1 MYLRAIQCLT
11 VLDKSLDRRKLY
23 DETDDTIMIL
33 YPSVRKLPYSLSD
46 TVRQEGDIVLSQAA
60 DAKWFSFRG
69 IELMPHLETIEIKSC
84 PSKTHTHHFKPDISM
99 KVGEEYQLG
108 KQRFSVISHYAAWDM
123 VDWDRPMVDIAK
135 TSSYVKSIQV
145 EKSQKVQTGPQ
156 TVFID
161 RPLSSRLQHLEV
173 FEMDGTISCDEV
185 LELLRACR
193 SLRTLDVTLYPSDE
207 DGYPEEP
214 DNLLALLAISPLMIE
229 DVSIRDFPLEWLPY
243 FRYCENLSLE
253 TYEGFKPNRPG
264 VPRIEW
270 STHEPPTIERLDLQI
285 LDVYDEDVPAISD
298 FIRCHTAVET
308 RIKVC
313 DLIEDA
319 PVPREGRWGDAFGRS
334 TSNPNANADSSVSD
348 EAET

>member
-1 MYLRAIQCLT
+1 MYLRANQRLT
-11 VLDKSLDRRKLY
+11 VLDDSLDRRKSY
-23 DETDDTIMIL
+23 DEADDTIMIL

-60 DAKWFSFRG
+60 NTKWFSFRG

-99 KVGEEYQLG
+99 NVGEEYQLG

-123 VDWDRPMVDIAK
+123 VDWDRPMVDIAT

-145 EKSQKVQTGPQ
+145 GRFEEHQMGPQ
-156 TVFID
+156 TIFID
-161 RPLSSRLQHLEV
+161 KPLSSRLQHLEV
-173 FEMDGTISCDEV
+173 FEMDETIACAEV

-193 SLRTLDVTLYPSDE
+193 SLKILDVSLYPNDQ
-207 DGYPEEP
+207 DGYAEEP
-214 DNLLALLAISPLMIE
+214 DSLLGFLARSPLITE
-229 DVSIRDFPLEWLPY
+229 HVSVRDFPLEWLPY

-264 VPRIEW
+264 LPRIEW

-308 RIKVC
+308 RFKVC

-319 PVPREGRWGDAFGRS
+319 PVPREGRWHDALGRS
-334 TSNPNANADSSVSD
+334 TSNANADLAVSD